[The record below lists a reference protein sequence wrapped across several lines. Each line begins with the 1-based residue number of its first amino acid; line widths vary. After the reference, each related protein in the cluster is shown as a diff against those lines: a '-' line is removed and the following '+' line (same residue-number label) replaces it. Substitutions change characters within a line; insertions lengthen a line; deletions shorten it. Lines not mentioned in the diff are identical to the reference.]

1 MKKSKFSLILA
12 LVIILALVTP
22 FVTYA
27 TDTDAQE
34 LATTLESSDEAVPI
48 SETGDPDSLNQV
60 ATDGI
65 DDSTTTDENNSE
77 DSTTTEGTLEEIK
90 GNYYEINSNLV
101 FNKAVD
107 GNAFLAGDTITIKGK
122 VNGDLYVCANNVTL
136 EKDAQVYGN
145 LFVLADNFKHSGLVY
160 NLFAT
165 TTNYTCEYDGLTALD
180 LKVFAKNIKFSGY
193 TERTAYFSANNIEL
207 TDDAYILG
215 NFVYSSSNEPTIGEK
230 TTIYGKTLTEDMFTM
245 VSGIDNSNQ
254 IVDYII
260 SAVTLLGSV
269 LLILLVLN
277 FFKPNALST
286 NLKFNFVK
294 CLKALGIGL
303 LSFIVLTLVLI
314 LLFLSVIFTQF
325 AVIIL
330 FAFILA
336 LLLSA
341 IVVII
346 STAIMLYNKFNKG
359 KSKLFVVLYTIL
371 VALVYYALTI
381 IPVAGGII
389 SIVISVTGFGFIVL
403 WLFNIRKSNKLNKVS
418 VEKESEKKTVEA
430 TKETKVV
437 KEISNK
443 EVKKENDKKG
453 NDKKATENKN
463 SKKEN
468 STSKDINE
476 SKNKKDSTDK

>member
-34 LATTLESSDEAVPI
+34 LTTT
-48 SETGDPDSLNQV
+48 SETGEPDSLNQV
-60 ATDGI
+60 STDGT

-77 DSTTTEGTLEEIK
+77 DSTTTEETLEEIT

-145 LFVLADNFKHSGLVY
+145 LFVIADNFTHSGLVY
-160 NLFAT
+160 NLFAA

-180 LKVFAKNIKFSGY
+180 LKVFAENIKFSGY
-193 TERTAYFSANNIEL
+193 AERTAYFSANKIEL

-215 NFVYSSSNEPTIGEK
+215 NFVYSSSNEPAIGESA
-230 TTIYGKTLTEDMFTM
+230 TIYGETLTEDMFTM

-294 CLKALGIGL
+294 CLKSLGIGL

-381 IPVAGGII
+381 IPFAGGII
-389 SIVISVTGFGFIVL
+389 SIVISLTGFGFIVL
-403 WLFNIRKSNKLNKVS
+403 WLFNIRKLNKLNKVF

-430 TKETKVV
+430 PKETKVV
-437 KEISNK
+437 KEISNKEVK

>member
-34 LATTLESSDEAVPI
+34 LTTTSESSTEAVTT
-48 SETGDPDSLNQV
+48 SETGEPDTLNQV
-60 ATDGI
+60 SPDNT

-77 DSTTTEGTLEEIK
+77 DSTTTEETLEEIK

-107 GNAFLAGDTITIKGK
+107 GNAFLAGDTITIQGK
-122 VNGDLYVCANNVTL
+122 VNGDLYVWANNVTL
-136 EKDAQVYGN
+136 EKNAQVYGN
-145 LFVLADNFKHSGLVY
+145 LFVIADNFTHFGLVY
-160 NLFAT
+160 NLYAA

-215 NFVYSSSNEPTIGEK
+215 NFVYSSSNEPTIGESA
-230 TTIYGKTLTEDMFTM
+230 TIYGETLTEDMFTM
-245 VSGIDNSNQ
+245 ISGIDNSNQ
-254 IVDYII
+254 IVNYII

-303 LSFIVLTLVLI
+303 LSFIVLTLALI

-325 AVIIL
+325 AVVIL

-346 STAIMLYNKFNKG
+346 STAIILYNKFNKG

-371 VALVYYALTI
+371 VTLVYYALTI

-389 SIVISVTGFGFIVL
+389 SIVISLTGFGFIVL
-403 WLFNIRKSNKLNKVS
+403 WLFNIRRSNKVS
-418 VEKESEKKTVEA
+418 EEKEVEKKNVEA
-430 TKETKVV
+430 PKETKVV

-443 EVKKENDKKG
+443 EVKKEKEVKKG

-476 SKNKKDSTDK
+476 PKNKKDSTDK